1 MERPS
6 PRDVIK
12 GLGLP
17 TAIVV
22 VVLVGRVTHDDV
34 LAAVLTMLI
43 CGGYIG
49 WWIWSNRYR

>member
-43 CGGYIG
+43 CGGYIA